1 MNTQEVRFIMKM
13 RHQGDIAMLFS
24 PQIPLQLEPSRSDRF
39 EDYVTGPNQ
48 NTLLAVQQLLDD
60 PGGSLFLSGP
70 EGSGKSHLLNAL
82 CHAAREKGLGAFY
95 IALQHLP
102 DEAAAGLDGL
112 RGLDLVCV
120 DDLDSVAGKP
130 LWEQALFRCFD
141 EVRATN
147 GRLAISSR
155 LSLSSLQFN
164 LPDLQSR
171 LTWGL
176 RMSLRLPD
184 DDGKLQVLQR
194 RALALGIELPRD
206 VQRYL
211 IKHSKRDMGSL
222 LSMLEQLRNAAFVA
236 KRRIT
241 VPLAREI
248 LSSKR

>member
-1 MNTQEVRFIMKM
+1 M
-13 RHQGDIAMLFS
+13 FS
-24 PQIPLQLEPSRSDRF
+24 RQIPLQLEPGRLDRF
-39 EDYVTGPNQ
+39 EDFVPGPNQ
-48 NTLLAVQQLLDD
+48 NVLTATRQLLDE
-60 PGGSLFLSGP
+60 PGGSLFLWGP

-95 IALQHLP
+95 IALQPLP

-112 RGLDLVCV
+112 QDLDLVCV
-120 DDLDSVAGKP
+120 DDLDSVVGKNM
-130 LWEQALFRCFD
+130 WEQALFRCFN
-141 EVRATN
+141 EVRAAS
-147 GRLAISSR
+147 GRLVVSSR

-176 RMSLRLPD
+176 RMNLCLPD
-184 DDGKLQVLQR
+184 DEGKLQVLQQ
-194 RALALGIELPRD
+194 RARALGIELPRD

-222 LSMLEQLRNAAFVA
+222 LAMLERLKDAAFVA

-241 VPLAREI
+241 VPLAKEI
-248 LSSKR
+248 LSSNR